1 MTGTTNNRRED
12 SPGSIVSGKASFAH
26 SWSIVNNKSSNFVV
40 THFELGLA
48 CNCKKTNVN
57 WVVLVLHI
65 RKGLRVKVNVCTILE
80 SPEGGRCGCSK
91 NLSPM
96 KPIRATEGTVLH
108 ACRKSSPYWED
119 KEEGASMTHALS
131 MPWPPSILW
140 CLNGMVKKTPTTIVR
155 SVFPKLI
162 ILLLLILTLLKGFKI
177 LKSLKFLLKL
187 GAWSSF
193 GF

>member
-1 MTGTTNNRRED
+1 MSWASNKRWEY
-12 SPGSIVSGKASFAH
+12 SSGSIITSETSFAH
-26 SWSIVNNKSSNFVV
+26 TRAIVYNQSGNFVV

-96 KPIRATEGTVLH
+96 KPIRATEGTVHYMH
-108 ACRKSSPYWED
+108 AGSQAHIERIRRK
-119 KEEGASMTHALS
+119 AHL
-131 MPWPPSILW
+131 
-140 CLNGMVKKTPTTIVR
+140 
-155 SVFPKLI
+155 
-162 ILLLLILTLLKGFKI
+162 
-177 LKSLKFLLKL
+177 
-187 GAWSSF
+187 
-193 GF
+193 